1 MSLSFT
7 ETTIITYGMELYE
20 SENARYA
27 LGMSEDNNET
37 ARVEVAFGE
46 VGKFLRSLHVSKVPS
61 KAASPTRDEK
71 DKSDASLMFDPGRR
85 DRTGFTLNGPSKT

>member
-1 MSLSFT
+1 
-7 ETTIITYGMELYE
+7 MELHE

-46 VGKFLRSLHVSKVPS
+46 VGKFLRSLHVSMVPS
-61 KAASPTRDEK
+61 KAASPRIK
-71 DKSDASLMFDPGRR
+71 HHRIYMLCYM
-85 DRTGFTLNGPSKT
+85 SKELSG